1 MQADIVFRCRCRNPS
16 LSDSYASVTSP
27 LNYLV
32 SATGFSLD
40 AEARERLERID
51 EFHGRVDDLV
61 VPSS

>member
-1 MQADIVFRCRCRNPS
+1 MAIKSPDSDLFA
-16 LSDSYASVTSP
+16 LSDSYAAITRL

-32 SATGFSLD
+32 LATAFSLD
-40 AEARERLERID
+40 AEARECLERID